1 MLASWRESI
10 KYSMQEISQ
19 EQSSWPSYKLVSS
32 LIGLENMRR
41 EVGRNETKLT
51 RLTEQNGKIGLD
63 TVSEGSK
70 F

>member
-1 MLASWRESI
+1 
-10 KYSMQEISQ
+10 MQEISQ
-19 EQSSWPSYKLVSS
+19 EQSSWPSYKLGSS
-32 LIGLENMRR
+32 LIGLENMRQ

-51 RLTEQNGKIGLD
+51 RLTEQNGKIGPA